1 MKNVFLFLIIIFVAI
16 SACAQQN
23 QYDSSKNG
31 KYRFYTN
38 NKTEVEGNFK
48 DQKRHGIWTWYNP
61 DSSVRKKIRYKK
73 GRTLW
78 IIFYEQNK
86 VWLKIDLYGKR
97 RLIRPCDCREY

>member
-1 MKNVFLFLIIIFVAI
+1 MKNVILFGFLLFTI
-16 SACAQQN
+16 SSVSAQQN
-23 QYDSSKNG
+23 LNDSTKNG
-31 KYRFYTN
+31 KYRFYSN

-86 VWLKIDLYGKR
+86 VWLKIDRYGKR
-97 RLIRPCDCREY
+97 RVIRACDCREY